1 MSRARTL
8 ARRGLP
14 ILLLL
19 LLLGGFWMW
28 QRFLWVFFVKPGPG
42 GPHWQAPILA
52 VAGSDQ
58 GESGFLDGRGTQARL
73 AKPIRLARLDA
84 DRLVFADINN
94 HAVRVLHRDGTVT
107 TLGGG
112 PDRKGHQDGPAAQA
126 RFSSPHG
133 VAVRGDGAIAVAE
146 VSNHTIRLL
155 TPGPGGYVVTTL
167 AGRPGSSGFG
177 DGPAAQARFSSP
189 HAVLWG
195 PSGELY
201 VADIGN
207 ARVRCLRD
215 GQVRTVAGTGSR
227 GEADGA
233 SGTLNWPMDLALDGA
248 GGLWIADCGSLKI
261 RRWQPGVGLETPFSG
276 RLAMPHG
283 IATTPGHLL
292 VAEMNGQR
300 ILAFDRRT
308 GAVSTLCGT
317 TEKGCDDR
325 RLNRPAALLVEGA
338 DLWIADLYNHRLV
351 KVVLPVALQGQ
362 GGARPPVSG
371 S

>member
-1 MSRARTL
+1 MSRTRTL
-8 ARRGLP
+8 VRRGLP
-14 ILLLL
+14 IFLLLL
-19 LLLGGFWMW
+19 LVGGFWLW
-28 QRFLWVFFVKPGPG
+28 HRFLWVFFVKPGPG
-42 GPHWQAPILA
+42 GPQWHAPILA
-52 VAGSDQ
+52 VAGSDK
-58 GESGFLDGRGTQARL
+58 GESGFQDGRGTQARM

-84 DRLVFADINN
+84 DRAVFADINN
-94 HAVRVLHRDGTVT
+94 HAVRVIHRDGTVT
-107 TLGGG
+107 TLAGGA
-112 PDRKGHQDGPAAQA
+112 DRKGFQDGPASQA

-155 TPGPGGYVVTTL
+155 TPGAGGYVVSTL
-167 AGRPGSSGFG
+167 AGRPGRSGFA

-207 ARVRCLRD
+207 ARVRCLRE
-215 GQVRTVAGTGSR
+215 GQVTTLAGTGSR
-227 GEADGA
+227 GDIDGPA
-233 SGTLNWPMDLALDGA
+233 GTLNWPMDLALDET

-261 RRWQPGVGLETPFSG
+261 RRWRPGVGLDTPLSG

-283 IATTPGHLL
+283 IATTPSHLL

-300 ILAFDRRT
+300 ILAFDRQS

-317 TEKGCDDR
+317 PEKGCDDR
-325 RLNRPAALLVEGA
+325 HLNRPAALLVEGPEV
-338 DLWIADLYNHRLV
+338 WVADLYNHRLV
-351 KVVLPVALQGQ
+351 KVGLPAALC
-362 GGARPPVSG
+362 GGKVR
-371 S
+371 